1 MPPEDKY
8 DFPVLVPYSV
18 LESLLQLPRQLEE
31 TKKIL
36 KHHNRMIGALRGQ
49 MIEIVDKLR
58 ESK

>member
-1 MPPEDKY
+1 MPSEDKY

-18 LESLLQLPRQLEE
+18 LASLLEVPRQLEE

-58 ESK
+58 DK

>member
-1 MPPEDKY
+1 MPSEDKY

-18 LESLLQLPRQLEE
+18 LVSLLEAPKQLEE
-31 TKKIL
+31 AKKIL
-36 KHHNRMIGALRGQ
+36 KHHNRLIGALRGQ